1 MSEGRDLPSLL
12 YADDEAVAQSQCE
25 NTERWN
31 AVTLVPTHL

>member
-1 MSEGRDLPSLL
+1 MREGRDPPLVQ

-31 AVTLVPTHL
+31 AVTLVQTHL